1 MGIQSSIFNFQ
12 KHQNSLAGFAVFFC
26 LREKKV
32 SVLKNPKKIVIFAL
46 VKSIEM
52 KRQRIYID
60 TSIVGGFFD
69 KIFEEETKLLFQQ
82 LEGKKITFVI
92 SEVLTGE
99 LEKAPE
105 KVRTL
110 LDKYDS
116 DYLEKV
122 PLTDEARELADKYVA
137 ENVVGKTSYDDCC
150 HIALATIHRV
160 DVLASW
166 NFKHIVNLV
175 RIRGYNGVN
184 LKNGYATIE
193 IRNPRELIDYGKDI

>member
-1 MGIQSSIFNFQ
+1 
-12 KHQNSLAGFAVFFC
+12 
-26 LREKKV
+26 
-32 SVLKNPKKIVIFAL
+32 
-46 VKSIEM
+46 M

-69 KIFEEETKLLFQQ
+69 AEFEKETKLLFQR
-82 LEGKKITFVI
+82 LENKEVVFVI

-99 LEKAPE
+99 LENAPE
-105 KVRTL
+105 RVRTL
-110 LDKYDS
+110 LDNYDKN
-116 DYLEKV
+116 YFEEV
-122 PLTDEARELADKYVA
+122 PLTDEARELADKYIA

-166 NFKHIVNLV
+166 NFKHIVNLT

-184 LKNGYATIE
+184 LKNDYPTIE
-193 IRNPRELIDYGKDI
+193 IRNPKELINYGKDI